1 MRLLALIFTLLI
13 ALPTLGAD
21 YAREKKWADEV
32 LPAVL
37 TGDPVWLELAQGH
50 KFLTL
55 YTEASKAKAGVIVVH
70 GMGVH
75 PDWGLIASLR
85 QRLPDLGYA
94 TLSVQMPVLK
104 AEAKGEDYP
113 PTFDEAAERIKV
125 AVDFMK
131 AKGYKKIALVTH
143 SMGCRMTARYFE
155 KNPGDGLAGW
165 VAIGAPATLDYG
177 KLKLPVL
184 DLYGEYDLPAGARQA
199 AKVPRQGPDRSA
211 QEIRPDRWR
220 PRPTTSSTAGMT
232 LLLGLVKDY
241 LDQALVTDAAPR
253 AGSDDV
259 QVLQPGGQSPSCC
272 P

>member
-1 MRLLALIFTLLI
+1 MRVLALIFTLLI
-13 ALPTLGAD
+13 ALPVLAAD
-21 YAREKKWADEV
+21 YARERKWADEV

-55 YTEASKAKAGVIVVH
+55 YTEAAKAKAGVIVVH

-75 PDWGLIASLR
+75 PDWGLIAPLR

-113 PTFDEAAERIKV
+113 PTFDEAAARIKV

-155 KNPGDGLAGW
+155 KNPGDGLAAW

-184 DLYGEYDLPAGARQA
+184 DLYGENDLPAVLQT
-199 AKVPRQGPDRSA
+199 AKSRAKGL
-211 QEIRPDRWR
+211 
-220 PRPTTSSTAGMT
+220 TGHKKSTQIVAPKADHFFEGRDEQ
-232 LLLGLVKDY
+232 LVGLVKDY
-241 LDQALVTDAAPR
+241 LDQTL
-253 AGSDDV
+253 
-259 QVLQPGGQSPSCC
+259 
-272 P
+272 